1 MRVGERFTVEVD
13 EEIEAAINARSTH
26 FKAATT
32 KDGAMDV
39 EDEGDIWLAD
49 KTSSSFSRRSKDDT
63 TIHLDRIRGVRR
75 DPLVEAYF
83 AEMIAITPWSDT
95 SKHISDC
102 KTGDYEAWR
111 NNLDDSSRELSTAFD
126 NLFGVPS
133 DCLVHFTLSDHFY
146 PLSGGMLESIALTGY
161 ASSGED
167 IVNNNNAISA
177 RLQDEARRRDMLQG
191 RLQRFVELAQA
202 RLRGSKVS
210 VMTLWIHLD
219 SLIVVLQADVS
230 KSRPPTNDI
239 SQHREEPVSAW
250 SLFPDLTGR
259 FLSPVSLSSSL
270 TAGAEVSASSRALC
284 RSWAT

>member
-1 MRVGERFTVEVD
+1 MYKGYQCNGGALHIEVD

-83 AEMIAITPWSDT
+83 AEMIAITPWSGHPST
-95 SKHISDC
+95 FQTARQVTTKPGEIIS
-102 KTGDYEAWR
+102 TIPR
-111 NNLDDSSRELSTAFD
+111 VSFQLPSTISSRRATALFTSHCPTTSTPFWRYA
-126 NLFGVPS
+126 GKH
-133 DCLVHFTLSDHFY
+133 C
-146 PLSGGMLESIALTGY
+146 ATGY

-259 FLSPVSLSSSL
+259 FLSSLVSPSSP
-270 TAGAEVSASSRALC
+270 
-284 RSWAT
+284 